1 MNNFGRT
8 HEHNNNNNNN
18 NNNKSNVCR
27 RGGKQG
33 LFVVAVF
40 ALALVEVR
48 GYSPATLAAPTR
60 QQPVT
65 SSSVGSGDDDV
76 QSQLPKFD
84 ELFHSIQEVSPLAR
98 LAMQQG
104 DAQIDGK
111 RGFEAMDKGE
121 FIYEMVPMLVVVCVS
136 NKKRQTC

>member
-8 HEHNNNNNNN
+8 HEH